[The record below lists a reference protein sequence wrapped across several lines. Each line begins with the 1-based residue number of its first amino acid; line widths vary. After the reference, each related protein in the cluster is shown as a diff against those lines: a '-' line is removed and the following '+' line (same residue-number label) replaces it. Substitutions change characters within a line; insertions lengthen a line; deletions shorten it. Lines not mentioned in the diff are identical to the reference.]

1 MKLSEVEKLPDLV
14 DGRDVFLQAN
24 EVIKKAKLRAG
35 DKHVYVSISNVRRRG
50 KIKYYSTFE
59 KPESPTERW
68 TMWVPEDQLEF
79 YD

>member
-14 DGRDVFLQAN
+14 DGRDIFLQAG
-24 EVIKKAKLRAG
+24 EVIKKAKLVHG
-35 DKHVYVSISNVRRRG
+35 DKHVYVSINKPRKKG

-59 KPESPTERW
+59 MPESPTERW